1 MDLIVQILISDVL
14 ILQFCL
20 SNVNVVCAFCFT
32 SWFLH
37 GFHLFYLHNLLH
49 SYKVFSYVCVILIH
63 KSRQASVSRNMTAL
77 SSLCYLYYVRQISK
91 SSLYILYIIY
101 FFLSR
106 ASGAN
111 YTSLFI
117 CQFACFRFFYCSL
130 LYLLPPGQ
138 FSDIRNNHYRSDQ
151 QRYYFSHRSC
161 PAPQQMPAY

>member
-1 MDLIVQILISDVL
+1 MDPVVQIFISDVL

-20 SNVNVVCAFCFT
+20 NYVNVICAFYLT

-37 GFHLFYLHNLLH
+37 GFYLFYLYNLLH
-49 SYKVFSYVCVILIH
+49 SHKVFSYVCVILIH
-63 KSRQASVSRNMTAL
+63 KSRQAPVSRNMTAL
-77 SSLCYLYYVRQISK
+77 SHRCYFYYVRQISK

-106 ASGAN
+106 TSGAN

-161 PAPQQMPAY
+161 PGHTANPET